1 MSNRIQ
7 HFPVSFFSVIMG
19 LAGFTI
25 VLEMLGVHMLIAS
38 NISMILAYVTALIFV
53 AITLI
58 YVTKVFRYPG
68 AVKAEIKHPVKISF
82 SATFSI
88 SMLLLS
94 TVFLKTHETVSFYL
108 WVSGAVLHLVCTLY
122 VLNSWLHHTHF
133 EITHINPA
141 WFIPVVG
148 NILVPIAGVEH
159 ANMEICWF
167 FFSLGFVFWVI
178 LFTIIIYRMIFH
190 NPLPERMLP
199 TLFILIAPP
208 AVGFISY
215 VKLVGHVDVFA
226 RMLFYS
232 ALFLTLLLFTQ
243 VRRFIGMPFFMSWWA
258 YSFPLAAMTIA
269 AFVMNTHFG
278 GMFLILFYL
287 LLVILAAIMLLL
299 IVRTLIAIKRGQI
312 CVEEG

>member
-1 MSNRIQ
+1 M
-7 HFPVSFFSVIMG
+7 FKW
-19 LAGFTI
+19 L
-25 VLEMLGVHMLIAS
+25 
-38 NISMILAYVTALIFV
+38 
-53 AITLI
+53 
-58 YVTKVFRYPG
+58 
-68 AVKAEIKHPVKISF
+68 
-82 SATFSI
+82 
-88 SMLLLS
+88 
-94 TVFLKTHETVSFYL
+94 
-108 WVSGAVLHLVCTLY
+108 SGAVLHLVCTLY

-167 FFSLGFVFWVI
+167 FFSLGFVFWLI

-243 VRRFIGMPFFMSWWA
+243 ARRFIGMPFFMSWWA

-269 AFVMNTHFG
+269 AFVMHTHLG

-299 IVRTLIAIKRGQI
+299 IVRTLMAIKRGEI